1 MRSGDAVWRDEE
13 DENICRM
20 KPTQYPLDPQE
31 RWREGGRERERES
44 GPRGL
49 KAFRPSGHKARKE
62 EEHKKVRSPRKQALT
77 LYTQAEQW
85 TRCAKKLSWDLEA
98 LRDGDVLARH
108 LLTVTKVI
116 SA

>member
-1 MRSGDAVWRDEE
+1 MRSDRHNTCEGTRSTRE
-13 DENICRM
+13 
-20 KPTQYPLDPQE
+20 
-31 RWREGGRERERES
+31 REGGRERES

-85 TRCAKKLSWDLEA
+85 TRCAKKLSWDLEG

>member
-1 MRSGDAVWRDEE
+1 MRSDRHNTCEGTRST
-13 DENICRM
+13 R
-20 KPTQYPLDPQE
+20 E
-31 RWREGGRERERES
+31 REGGREGGREREREREI
-44 GPRGL
+44 GPQGL

-62 EEHKKVRSPRKQALT
+62 EEHKKVRSLRKQAIT

-85 TRCAKKLSWDLEA
+85 NRCAKKLSWDLEG

>member
-1 MRSGDAVWRDEE
+1 MRSDRHNTCEGTRST
-13 DENICRM
+13 R
-20 KPTQYPLDPQE
+20 E
-31 RWREGGRERERES
+31 REVGRERERAALE
-44 GPRGL
+44 
-49 KAFRPSGHKARKE
+49 ARKE

-85 TRCAKKLSWDLEA
+85 TRCAKKLSWDLEG